1 LPRREGMNH
10 LRGQPLAPFNFH
22 LIHQP
27 LRLHRF

>member
-1 LPRREGMNH
+1 MNH